1 MVLQTFYMRMVAPAM
16 VSGGRATK
24 HKNAHFLALSY
35 IKHLSY
41 LPFKGQAICLFWP
54 CKNENLGH
62 IGHESVT
69 LRW

>member
-1 MVLQTFYMRMVAPAM
+1 MVLQTFYMRMVASVM

-41 LPFKGQAICLFWP
+41 QPFKTQAICLFWP
-54 CKNENLGH
+54 CKNEYV
-62 IGHESVT
+62 SK
-69 LRW
+69 